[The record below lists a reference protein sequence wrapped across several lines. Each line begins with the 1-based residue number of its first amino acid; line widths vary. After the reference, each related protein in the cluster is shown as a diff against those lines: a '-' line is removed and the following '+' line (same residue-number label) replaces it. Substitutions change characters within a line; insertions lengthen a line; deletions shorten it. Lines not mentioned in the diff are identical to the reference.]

1 MINYDHTVESFRIW
15 AAGTER
21 MRISGSGNV
30 GIGTTSPQ
38 KPLEVWDNNPDGMG
52 YPLRLVNNEGGSV
65 YDGSGVGI
73 YFSLSGNGQGA
84 IGFDSDDTASDSARF
99 FINTRLD
106 GSHGTFLNNEGKF
119 VVDPAGNVGIGTK
132 DPTALLDVEGAG
144 NTEAH
149 FMSGTSTGNFD
160 MRFGDTANRWALA
173 YNGTSKALTFYENS
187 AGAHTMALSGSN
199 VGIANTDPGSYL
211 TIGDTSATSTT
222 GIHIKIDANSGGQS
236 AQYTYVYGTSYSG
249 KIHQL
254 HNNRNPHSGN
264 YNFYS
269 TRNPDDVIFTVK
281 GDGTVTGDQSYS
293 TPGADYAEYFEV
305 AKQYV
310 SSSFPDGMSVSFS
323 GSYIVPAV
331 SSSLEPIGVIRPEDA
346 ASVVGGTYEFQ
357 WQGKWLKT
365 EYGRHIL
372 DENNDRVL
380 NPEWSSSLSAS
391 YASRASRQ
399 EWQVVSLLGQVP
411 ITKGQPTGSS
421 WIKMKDISE
430 TVEMWLVK

>member
-1 MINYDHTVESFRIW
+1 MWYDGDTEDMYFDNHYTSNADIIFRTHVSSSPVE
-15 AAGTER
+15 
-21 MRISGSGNV
+21 V
-30 GIGTTSPQ
+30 
-38 KPLEVWDNNPDGMG
+38 
-52 YPLRLVNNEGGSV
+52 LRLTDEG
-65 YDGSGVGI
+65 
-73 YFSLSGNGQGA
+73 
-84 IGFDSDDTASDSARF
+84 
-99 FINTRLD
+99 
-106 GSHGTFLNNEGKF
+106 
-119 VVDPAGNVGIGTK
+119 
-132 DPTALLDVEGAG
+132 
-144 NTEAH
+144 
-149 FMSGTSTGNFD
+149 
-160 MRFGDTANRWALA
+160 
-173 YNGTSKALTFYENS
+173 
-187 AGAHTMALSGSN
+187 N
-199 VGIANTDPGSYL
+199 VGIANTAPGSYL

-249 KIHQL
+249 KIYQL
-254 HNNRNPHSGN
+254 HNNRNPNSGN

-305 AKQYV
+305 ANQYV

-346 ASVVGGTYEFQ
+346 ASVVGGTNEFQ